1 MVTCTWVDR
10 YICDSGPRR
19 GGRAATKE
27 VQRPQQRVAPEAAEL
42 ACDYEQYY
50 LKFMLTIAPASRY
63 GPQDGR
69 RRAGLSCS
77 KANIPLMGSNRLRAW
92 WYDGFAG
99 QTDQSLESFSV
110 QKADVAENTCICAV
124 RSDQMISE
132 KYLQDN
138 LALENI
144 KSSRSRR
151 GRYLKRSEV
160 WSIHSEVGWAEYIS
174 STLAGNAIK
183 FSLRFSHEGGEKN
196 LHFGGAD
203 AVRTEAR
210 ASRSPSIM

>member
-1 MVTCTWVDR
+1 MR
-10 YICDSGPRR
+10 MGGQIHMRQLR

-50 LKFMLTIAPASRY
+50 LKFVLTIAPASRY

-77 KANIPLMGSNRLRAW
+77 KANIPLMGGNRLRAW

-110 QKADVAENTCICAV
+110 QKADVTENT
-124 RSDQMISE
+124 
-132 KYLQDN
+132 
-138 LALENI
+138 
-144 KSSRSRR
+144 
-151 GRYLKRSEV
+151 
-160 WSIHSEVGWAEYIS
+160 VGG
-174 STLAGNAIK
+174 L
-183 FSLRFSHEGGEKN
+183 L
-196 LHFGGAD
+196 D
-203 AVRTEAR
+203 AR
-210 ASRSPSIM
+210 